1 MEKAEKPKMDFER
14 ATIELYRLL
23 RRATPDQKYII
34 LGFVRNILG
43 GRGNG

>member
-1 MEKAEKPKMDFER
+1 MEKAENPKMDC

-34 LGFVRNILG
+34 LGFVRNIMG
-43 GRGNG
+43 GQKR